1 MRSSFAHHLYHQF
14 VVYLANSGD
23 DVNVSI
29 SCKCRQTL
37 KWALTRWKLQIN
49 CKTIWLLFKIPQWAN
64 LSRCL
69 ILESVVG
76 SFPRWQTVMGIFRLT
91 LFTRQVQYR
100 PFAMFTSVD
109 IFYSFLTKAKHF
121 VLTTISLYLNYH
133 LLNSLSSSQ
142 KVKTRLSSPDRLITG
157 PILTK
162 NVIVY
167 SPVLS

>member
-1 MRSSFAHHLYHQF
+1 MPASCQSKVNGHNVMRSSFAHHLYHQF

-121 VLTTISLYLNYH
+121 VLTTISLY
-133 LLNSLSSSQ
+133 
-142 KVKTRLSSPDRLITG
+142 
-157 PILTK
+157 
-162 NVIVY
+162 
-167 SPVLS
+167 